1 MLTKHNFN
9 IIRGVEFSDTT
20 ILVNSLSGK
29 YNFPA
34 DGVSI
39 VIRDGLTDEPILDV
53 PCTVNQVAD
62 SNGVNWNC
70 EVSFTI
76 TAEQTALLPLTKYE
90 GYTAVGCKY
99 WYKIVYPTGQ
109 ERKLGGGQLF
119 VTES

>member
-9 IIRGVEFSDTT
+9 IVRGVEFSDKT

-29 YNFPA
+29 YNFPL

-39 VIRDGLTDEPILDV
+39 VIRDGLTDEPILDI
-53 PCTVNQVAD
+53 PCTVTPVAD

-70 EVSFTI
+70 AVSFTI
-76 TAEQTALLPLTKYE
+76 TAEQTVLLPLTKYE
-90 GYTAVGCKY
+90 GYTAIGAKY
-99 WYKIVYPTGQ
+99 WYKVVYPTGQ
-109 ERKLGGGQLF
+109 EKKLGGGQIF